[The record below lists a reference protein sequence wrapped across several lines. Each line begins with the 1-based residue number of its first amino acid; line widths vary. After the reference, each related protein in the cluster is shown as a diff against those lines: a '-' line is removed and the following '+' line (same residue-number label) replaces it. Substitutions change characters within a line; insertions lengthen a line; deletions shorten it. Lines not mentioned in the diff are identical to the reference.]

1 MGAVTAT
8 PNYHGQLAANTV
20 DVVTMNADWESIQV
34 VNRSGTAEIYFTVN
48 GTAATVGG
56 ANCYVLPACL
66 GVATP
71 TGINFNAV
79 TVIQLISSGTPTYS
93 IIGGL

>member
-1 MGAVTAT
+1 VTTATAT

-34 VNRSGTAEIYFTVN
+34 VNRSGTAEIYFTVDRA
-48 GTAATVGG
+48 TPTVGG
-56 ANCYVLPACL
+56 PDCYVLPACL

>member
-8 PNYHGQLAANTV
+8 PNYHGQLTAGVV
-20 DVVTMNADWESIQV
+20 DTVTMNGTWESIQV

-71 TGINFNAV
+71 GRVNFTAPD
-79 TVIQLISSGTPTYS
+79 TISLISTGTPTYS